1 MEFADFN
8 GNIHPLSWMDEAV
21 CAEVDPELFF
31 ADEAWTMTENARY
44 LCSTC
49 PVLDT
54 CREYAIRQA
63 GLMGVWGGLTH
74 SERVAVRRVTLTPF
88 ELSRIEAL
96 EADDADEIVHL
107 DEPELVAA

>member
-1 MEFADFN
+1 MLFADYN
-8 GNIHPLSWMDEAV
+8 GNNHPLSWMDEGV

-31 ADEAWTMTENARY
+31 ADEGVGMTENARF

-74 SERVAVRRVTLTPF
+74 TERVALRRVKLTPF
-88 ELSRIEAL
+88 ELARIEAE
-96 EADDADEIVHL
+96 EADPDEEFVRL
-107 DEPELVAA
+107 DEPKLVAA